1 MRTSLLC
8 LLLAAPFAS
17 IAQDPPKPAAE
28 AAAEAEAPRPKVI
41 DVAEKAGVKFNRG
54 PARQDIGGRAEII
67 VPEGYVATN
76 GDGSRTI
83 LKLFDNLTGENEVG
97 LFAPESFN
105 WFVTFDWDGIGYVK
119 DDEKDKLDAKKMLKS
134 MQENNEEVNKIK
146 KEQGLGTFT
155 ITGFD
160 VPPNYNPETN
170 NLEWALRLKD
180 DASGQSTVN
189 YNVKVLGREGVMVVT
204 LVCDPADLTGL
215 LPEFRKHLATFGFT
229 EGHKYAEFKKG
240 DKIAKVGL
248 SALVVGGG
256 LAIAAKTGLLKKL
269 IKPLILAV
277 VAAGAWLKKLFT
289 GRSSS
294 SS

>member
-1 MRTSLLC
+1 M
-8 LLLAAPFAS
+8 
-17 IAQDPPKPAAE
+17 
-28 AAAEAEAPRPKVI
+28 
-41 DVAEKAGVKFNRG
+41 KFNRG
-54 PARQDIGGRAEII
+54 PARQDIGGRAEIT
-67 VPEGYVATN
+67 VPEGHVATN

-83 LKLFDNLTGENEVG
+83 LKLCGNLTGENEVG

-105 WFVTFDWDGIGYVK
+105 WFVTFDWDDIGYVK
-119 DDEKDKLDAKKMLKS
+119 DDEKDKLDATKMLAA
-134 MQENNEEVNKIK
+134 MQEGNAEVNKIK

-204 LVCDPADLTGL
+204 LVCDPSDLTAL

-240 DKIAKVGL
+240 DKIAKIGL

-269 IKPLILAV
+269 IKPLIIAV
-277 VAAGAWLKKLFT
+277 VAAGAWLKKIFS

-294 SS
+294 

>member
-1 MRTSLLC
+1 MRSPLLC
-8 LLLAAPFAS
+8 LLLLAPLATPAQEPPAAPV
-17 IAQDPPKPAAE
+17 
-28 AAAEAEAPRPKVI
+28 EAEGRKVSLI
-41 DVAEKAGVKFNRG
+41 DVAEKAGVKFTRG
-54 PARQDIGGRAEII
+54 PGKQALGGQAELP

-76 GDGSRTI
+76 GEGSRTI
-83 LKLFDNLTGENEVG
+83 LRLFDNLTGEDEVG
-97 LFAPESFN
+97 MFAPASFD
-105 WFVTFDWDGIGYVK
+105 WFVTFDWDDIGYVK
-119 DDEKDKLDAKKMLKS
+119 DDEKDQLDAKKMIKS

-146 KEQGLGTFT
+146 KERGMSTLSLV
-155 ITGFD
+155 GFD
-160 VPPNYNPETN
+160 VAPNYNPETN

-204 LVCDPADLTGL
+204 LVCDPSELTGL
-215 LPEFRKHLATFGFT
+215 LPEFRKHLAAFSFI

-240 DKIAKVGL
+240 DRIAKVGL

-256 LAIAAKTGLLKKL
+256 LAVAAKTGLLKKL
-269 IKPLILAV
+269 IKPLIFVV

-294 SS
+294 